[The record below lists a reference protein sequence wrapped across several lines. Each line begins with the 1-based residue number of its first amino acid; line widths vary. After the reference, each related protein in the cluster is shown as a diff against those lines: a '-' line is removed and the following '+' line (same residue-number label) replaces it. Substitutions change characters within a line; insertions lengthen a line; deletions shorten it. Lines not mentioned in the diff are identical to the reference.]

1 MKSRA
6 LWQLNNQNRQFWDEP
21 PLPEPAAG
29 FASEPRPDGWE
40 QVARW
45 FEEATSG
52 GEHRRRRPASPADED
67 IDRIARLVN
76 EFGNLSCP
84 PAETQA
90 GIERGHRLRRAAG
103 QLKAELSEYFDM
115 AQPPPDHRLLSAG
128 PAQTRLVD
136 LWNALVLAQPYIG
149 EPSSQGS
156 QSQSWHFIA
165 RALRAPV
172 AAALASAG
180 RPRASIKA
188 DGPLVKIIKAIVGG
202 EHSGNAI
209 ALSLKRHRGVAK
221 DEA

>member
-1 MKSRA
+1 MKSRP
-6 LWQLNNQNRQFWDEP
+6 LWERNNRNRAFWDEP
-21 PLPEPAAG
+21 PLPEPVDR
-29 FASEPRPDGWE
+29 FAPEPRPDGWAE
-40 QVARW
+40 VARW
-45 FEEATSG
+45 FAEATSG
-52 GEHRRRRPASPADED
+52 GPRRRRRPLVPADGD

-76 EFGNLSCP
+76 EFSNLSCP

-90 GIERGHRLRRAAG
+90 GIERGHRLRRAAA
-103 QLKAELSEYFDM
+103 QLKAELGEYFDM
-115 AQPPPDHRLLSAG
+115 AQPPSDRRLLSAG

-136 LWNALVLAQPYIG
+136 LWNALVLAEPYIG
-149 EPSSQGS
+149 EPGP

-209 ALSLKRHRGVAK
+209 ALSLKRQRGAAK